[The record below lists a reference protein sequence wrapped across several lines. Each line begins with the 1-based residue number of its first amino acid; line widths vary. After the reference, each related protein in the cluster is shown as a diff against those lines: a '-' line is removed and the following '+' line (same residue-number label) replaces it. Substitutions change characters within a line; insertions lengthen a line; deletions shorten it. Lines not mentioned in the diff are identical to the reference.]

1 MKEKT
6 VKHISTFLIALVI
19 LSLVACTGQAT
30 PVATTV
36 PVATSAPATVPAATV
51 PPATVAPAA
60 TMANPTAVSS
70 GAQIEVPPVY
80 MWMNNY
86 TLNWVDTAKYK
97 KAPPYKIGFSN
108 CSTTN
113 SWAAVFWETAKW
125 EAQKHPEISQLYT
138 TDAGDNSAKQLSDIE
153 DLITKGVDLLI
164 VRPCTLDTG
173 VPAIEK
179 AMKAGIPVVISN
191 RSTSTDQYLSQQSTS
206 KVDMGR
212 NLAQWLAD
220 KIGGKGKIVAIEGP
234 AGSGPQA
241 EMWQGSEEVLAK
253 YPDIK
258 VVARKPTN
266 WDQAEAKTAM
276 EDYLQAFPDLN
287 GVLSMAGN
295 MSLGA
300 AEAIDEA
307 GLDPCKIPITGDDYN
322 GWMKWIKAH
331 GCDMITTDPS
341 WSSGASIIASLMI
354 LNGQPVPKK
363 WWMQTLVYD
372 STNIDKVIVPDRPD
386 DWYPSILPPD
396 WKIGGQ

>member
-1 MKEKT
+1 MKHFT
-6 VKHISTFLIALVI
+6 TFLIALLI
-19 LSLVACTGQAT
+19 LSLVACTGPAT
-30 PVATTV
+30 PVKTEVPMATQ
-36 PVATSAPATVPAATV
+36 APATEALATE
-51 PPATVAPAA
+51 APAA
-60 TMANPTAVSS
+60 TEVKPTEASPS
-70 GAQIEVPPVY
+70 AQITVPQVY
-80 MWMNNY
+80 MWMDNY
-86 TLNWVDTAKYK
+86 DLDWVTTTQYK

-113 SWAAVFWETAKW
+113 PWAAMFWETAKW
-125 EAQKHPEISQLYT
+125 EASKHPEISELYT

-153 DLITKGVDLLI
+153 DLLTKGVDLLI

-191 RSTSTDQYLSQQSTS
+191 RSTSTDQFISQQSTS

-212 NLAQWLAD
+212 NLAQWLMD
-220 KIGGKGKIVAIEGP
+220 QIGGKGKIVAIEGP
-234 AGSGPQA
+234 AGSGPQV
-241 EMWQGSEEVLAK
+241 EMWKGSEEILAK
-253 YPDIK
+253 YPDVQ

-276 EDYLQAFPDLN
+276 EDYLQAFPDLA
-287 GVLSMAGN
+287 GVISMAGN
-295 MSLGA
+295 MSVGA
-300 AEAIDEA
+300 IEAMEEI
-307 GLDPCKIPITGDDYN
+307 GLDPCKIPVTGDDYN

-331 GCDMITTDPS
+331 SCDMITTDPS

-354 LNGQPVPKK
+354 LNGQPVPKR

-386 DWYPSILPPD
+386 DWYPSILPSD
-396 WKIGGQ
+396 WKIGG